1 LCPKTFEP
9 KEPVISSGLA
19 DWWTQLLA
27 ELVDEW
33 RTETIPER
41 DNLLGDKQSDNKRH
55 VIVRGSFLDHFFRD
69 DRTTAIIDEWVSH
82 SPPLGEK
89 FLELASAADGLA
101 AVLEA
106 QEEKI
111 LLTYENEFI
120 VPTGSDEK
128 IKLLVRNTNSKLRR
142 FRSEVMKYWNSDEF
156 RQVVSEINDFVEDMR
171 LPWKWLVWEV
181 FGVYLAR
188 VFVKD
193 FSWRF
198 TDALDIEDISQS
210 QPAPESH
217 FESLF
222 DTRAGETVGQA
233 TQRLETELEKVR
245 EAGEELTRFVEP
257 LPKGR
262 FPRKTAIL
270 EKYARWFYFQRV
282 CGRSVTS
289 IARSEF
295 LENQTQNDD
304 RRKDIRDG
312 IEKAEALLSIC
323 R

>member
-1 LCPKTFEP
+1 M
-9 KEPVISSGLA
+9 ISSGLA
-19 DWWTQLLA
+19 DWWTQLSA

-188 VFVKD
+188 VR
-193 FSWRF
+193 SEEH
-198 TDALDIEDISQS
+198 TSELQS
-210 QPAPESH
+210 RRN
-217 FESLF
+217 L
-222 DTRAGETVGQA
+222 VC
-233 TQRLETELEKVR
+233 RLLLEKKKKMFF
-245 EAGEELTRFVEP
+245 FVFLFLVVVAYIP
-257 LPKGR
+257 YLLLVHCKM
-262 FPRKTAIL
+262 
-270 EKYARWFYFQRV
+270 FYY
-282 CGRSVTS
+282 S
-289 IARSEF
+289 I
-295 LENQTQNDD
+295 TI
-304 RRKDIRDG
+304 DI
-312 IEKAEALLSIC
+312 
-323 R
+323 

>member
-1 LCPKTFEP
+1 MCPKTSNP

-19 DWWTQLLA
+19 DWSTQLLA

-41 DNLLGDKQSDNKRH
+41 DDLLGEKQSDNKRH
-55 VIVRGSFLDHFFRD
+55 VIVRGFFLDHFFGD
-69 DRTTAIIDEWVSH
+69 DRITAIIDEWVSH

-89 FLELASAADGLA
+89 FLELASAGDGLV

-111 LLTYENEFI
+111 LLAYENEFI

-128 IKLLVRNTNSKLRR
+128 IKLLVQNTNSKLRR
-142 FRSEVMKYWNSDEF
+142 FRSEAMKYRNSDALQ
-156 RQVVSEINDFVEDMR
+156 QVVSEIYDFVEDMR
-171 LPWKWLVWEV
+171 IPWKWLVWEV
-181 FGVYLAR
+181 LGVYFAR

-198 TDALDIEDISQS
+198 TDAFDVEDTSRS
-210 QPAPESH
+210 QPAPEFY
-217 FESLF
+217 FEFRS
-222 DTRAGETVGQA
+222 DTQAGETVGQA
-233 TQRLETELEKVR
+233 MQRWETRAR

-262 FPRKTAIL
+262 FPSKTDNL
-270 EKYARWFYFQRV
+270 KNYAKWFYLKRV
-282 CGRSVTS
+282 CGWTVTS
-289 IARSEF
+289 IAQSEF
-295 LENQTQNDD
+295 TENQTQNDD